1 MIFSETQQ
9 HDLLFLEENRNLLIF
24 INKAKIL
31 PNNLLVIVALA
42 SFKLTELK
50 HNFPCRD
57 CPPVV
62 FLCITHQG
70 MTSFLHLYQELQF
83 F

>member
-1 MIFSETQQ
+1 MYCYMLSHHHDLNMEKITNWDYDFSETQQ

-50 HNFPCRD
+50 R
-57 CPPVV
+57 
-62 FLCITHQG
+62 
-70 MTSFLHLYQELQF
+70 
-83 F
+83 

>member
-1 MIFSETQQ
+1 MYCYMLSHHHDLNMEKITNWDYDFFSETQQ

-50 HNFPCRD
+50 R
-57 CPPVV
+57 
-62 FLCITHQG
+62 
-70 MTSFLHLYQELQF
+70 
-83 F
+83 

>member
-9 HDLLFLEENRNLLIF
+9 HDLLFLEENCNLLIF

-50 HNFPCRD
+50 R
-57 CPPVV
+57 
-62 FLCITHQG
+62 
-70 MTSFLHLYQELQF
+70 
-83 F
+83 